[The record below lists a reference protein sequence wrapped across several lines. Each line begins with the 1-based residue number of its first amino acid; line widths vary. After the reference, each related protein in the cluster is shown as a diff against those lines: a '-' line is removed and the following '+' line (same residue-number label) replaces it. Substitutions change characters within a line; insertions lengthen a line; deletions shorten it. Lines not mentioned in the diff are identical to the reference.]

1 MCRRKIENRDQLLA
15 DVDEYIREHEQV
27 SLEELVVSMKE
38 LGHDCTPRMVRP
50 LLKER
55 GLTVKS
61 VNGRWFWGVW
71 DEESDDDD
79 VDEDVDDD
87 EVDDDD
93 DDDDDEDDDDEDD
106 DDVDD
111 DDDDDDEDDD
121 DDDDD
126 DEDDDD
132 EDDEDDDDD
141 ERPVPEPLKKA
152 QAENKRLQEENSQ
165 LIAALL
171 KTTQLKKSIQAMQ
184 KKLLVELAALIQ
196 ATYGEREAD

>member
-15 DVDEYIREHEQV
+15 DVDEYISNHEQV
-27 SLEELVVSMKE
+27 SLEELVQSMQE

-61 VNGRWFWGVW
+61 VNGHWFWGMW
-71 DEESDDDD
+71 DDEDADEQDVNEEEDVDEQDDNEEEDADEDEDDDED
-79 VDEDVDDD
+79 VDEDED
-87 EVDDDD
+87 EV
-93 DDDDDEDDDDEDD
+93 
-106 DDVDD
+106 
-111 DDDDDDEDDD
+111 
-121 DDDDD
+121 
-126 DEDDDD
+126 
-132 EDDEDDDDD
+132 DD

-152 QAENKRLQEENSQ
+152 EAENKRLQAENNR

-184 KKLLVELAALIQ
+184 KKLLVELADLIH
-196 ATYGEREAD
+196 ATYGERESESAKQESD